1 MGVGIA
7 STAVYFWADGSSTSF
22 NGKTAEAEGLAGV
35 YVLIDPITHPNINT
49 GYFINDSGVL
59 SASTGVGTAVN
70 GISTVAYY
78 LYDHVANGGIG
89 QTAAFIRDWNNS
101 GKYYSWKLCH
111 QIDLDGNADL
121 NDEEEG
127 PFGDTDAATPATYS
141 GFYGNVQTLDPTGNS
156 SGGSDHSGAA
166 FRWDGTVDVVL
177 YNGGP
182 GVNEI
187 GIFTAVTGYYV
198 NPGSTL
204 SIASSTGQQ
213 YWQMAGDVEGNFSAS
228 VDDAGFFWDNDDTLW
243 RWIDD
248 VTPGTDDSG
257 STSRTDAAWGSI
269 STAPTTGDGG
279 ADGQV
284 VYLSLDKLGYTQE
297 SEGGGGPVTANAP
310 TLKLKRGA
318 QANLPT
324 LAIGEPGFTTD
335 SYQLYVGSP
344 AGNKLIGG
352 NDFFSL
358 EGTTS
363 GGGINL
369 YEGTDNGSDYV
380 QLKSPDSLAGVTTY
394 TFPAS
399 PTNGY
404 FLKTNATGTLSWE
417 EVATS
422 LVEDT
427 TPQLGGDLDLNSN
440 DITGTGNINI
450 TGDITASDQLT
461 AVHGNFTGVVTAT
474 NVTVGSTDFA
484 TLNQNVDNLVTLSG
498 VNVDSVD
505 LGTFTGSTISDNRT
519 LKQAL
524 QDLETSLESVS
535 GGGAQASS
543 VSVGSTDAD
552 STHYLTF
559 VDGLNAN
566 PTQESIQNDAGIT
579 YNPSTNILTVSG
591 SISADVTGDLT
602 GEVNAATFDTDANGQ
617 VQTGITTVVQLQ
629 IGTLGQSLVGITT
642 ILDEDDLSSDSATAL
657 ATQQSIKAYVDA
669 LDLTTS
675 LAGDSGSGSVSTS
688 QTLTISGTANEVNT
702 SVSGQTVTVGLPDT
716 VNITTELDVP
726 TIEVTDIQAKDG
738 TASITITN
746 STGAVSIADSLTV
759 SGDLY
764 VNGTQTYVNTTQM
777 TVEDTLIEL
786 QVVDGGSLSSDTN
799 KDVGLIFNYYTTE
812 ALKAAVFWDDSTS
825 RIGIAQSV
833 SESSGVLTVN
843 NDQWATIEVGGLTV
857 SDSVGIAT
865 AVITVSGS
873 DRVLQN
879 VLVDCGSF

>member
-1 MGVGIA
+1 MSVGY
-7 STAVYFWADGSSTSF
+7 TTHVYFLGNGSSTSI
-22 NGKTAEAEGLAGV
+22 NGGSGSAYKGL
-35 YVLIDPITHPNINT
+35 YKQES
-49 GYFINDSGVL
+49 GYFSNVL
-59 SASTGVGTAVN
+59 GDLTTSDPGVGDIDAAVSQTYFYN
-70 GISTVAYY
+70 DTLDAGFFLTYNNLVPAYHWY
-78 LYDHVANGGIG
+78 FVTDVDPGTDNDGSDADGYIG
-89 QTAAFIRDWNNS
+89 DS
-101 GKYYSWKLCH
+101 
-111 QIDLDGNADL
+111 DGN
-121 NDEEEG
+121 NPG
-127 PFGDTDAATPATYS
+127 GNS
-141 GFYGNVQTLDPTGNS
+141 GFYGYTYHIADHQLDGDVVIFE
-156 SGGSDHSGAA
+156 GGSSTQA
-166 FRWDGTVDVVL
+166 
-177 YNGGP
+177 
-182 GVNEI
+182 
-187 GIFTAVTGYYV
+187 GIFTSRTGYKH
-198 NPGSTL
+198 S
-204 SIASSTGQQ
+204 
-213 YWQMAGDVEGNFSAS
+213 
-228 VDDAGFFWDNDDTLW
+228 
-243 RWIDD
+243 
-248 VTPGTDDSG
+248 SG
-257 STSRTDAAWGSI
+257 STIEAAEGQTFWYYDRKPNSDAPETYQTHGFFKNTTNDQWYFVQGVDPEGRYGSQDLSGSSNSSTTDWGTNATYPDGTS
-269 STAPTTGDGG
+269 SSGD
-279 ADGQV
+279 V
-284 VYLSLDKLGYTQE
+284 VYLARSNFQTS
-297 SEGGGGPVTANAP
+297 SEGGGGAVTANAP

-380 QLKSPDSLAGVTTY
+380 QLKSPDSLTGVTTY

-440 DITGTGNINI
+440 DITGTGNVNI
-450 TGDITASDQLT
+450 TGVI
-461 AVHGNFTGVVTAT
+461 TAT
-474 NVTVGSTDFA
+474 NVTVGSTSFG

-498 VNVDSVD
+498 VTVDSVN
-505 LGTFTGSTISDNRT
+505 LGTFTGSTISDSRT
-519 LKQAL
+519 VKQAL

-543 VSVGSTDAD
+543 VAVGSTDAD

-716 VNITTELDVP
+716 VNIATELDVP

-857 SDSVGIAT
+857 SDSVGVAT
-865 AVITVSGS
+865 AIITVSGS

>member
-1 MGVGIA
+1 MSVGY
-7 STAVYFWADGSSTSF
+7 TTHVYFLGNGSSTSI
-22 NGKTAEAEGLAGV
+22 NGGSGSAYKGL
-35 YVLIDPITHPNINT
+35 YKQES
-49 GYFINDSGVL
+49 GYFSNNIGDLTTSDP
-59 SASTGVGTAVN
+59 GVGD
-70 GISTVAYY
+70 I
-78 LYDHVANGGIG
+78 
-89 QTAAFIRDWNNS
+89 
-101 GKYYSWKLCH
+101 
-111 QIDLDGNADL
+111 
-121 NDEEEG
+121 
-127 PFGDTDAATPATYS
+127 DAAVSQTYFYNDTLNAGFFLTYNNLIPAYLWYFVTDVDPGTDNDGSDADGSVADSDANNPGSTS
-141 GFYGNVQTLDPTGNS
+141 GFYGYSYHIADHQLDGDVVIFE
-156 SGGSDHSGAA
+156 GGSSTKA
-166 FRWDGTVDVVL
+166 
-177 YNGGP
+177 
-182 GVNEI
+182 
-187 GIFTAVTGYYV
+187 GIFTSRTGYKH
-198 NPGSTL
+198 S
-204 SIASSTGQQ
+204 
-213 YWQMAGDVEGNFSAS
+213 
-228 VDDAGFFWDNDDTLW
+228 
-243 RWIDD
+243 
-248 VTPGTDDSG
+248 SG
-257 STSRTDAAWGSI
+257 STIEAAEGQTFWYYDRKPNGDAPSYQKYGFFKNTTNDQWYFVEGVDPEGRYGSQDLSGSSNSSTTDWGTNATYPDGTS
-269 STAPTTGDGG
+269 SSGD
-279 ADGQV
+279 V
-284 VYLSLDKLGYTQE
+284 VYLARSNFQTSSE
-297 SEGGGGPVTANAP
+297 EGGGGAVTANAP

-358 EGTTS
+358 EGAST

-369 YEGTDNGSDYV
+369 YEGTSNGSDYI
-380 QLKSPDSLAGVTTY
+380 QLKAPDSLAGITTY
-394 TFPAS
+394 TLPGVTTA
-399 PTNGY
+399 GY
-404 FLKTNATGTLSWE
+404 YLQSIDSTGTLTWS
-417 EVATS
+417 EVVSSFDIAADS
-422 LVEDT
+422 
-427 TPQLGGDLDLNSN
+427 GSN
-440 DITGTGNINI
+440 DTVSTGQTITFAGTANEVN
-450 TGDITASDQLT
+450 T
-461 AVHGNFTGVVTAT
+461 AVTNNTITIGLPDAVVIA
-474 NVTVGSTDFA
+474 STLSVNGTSYA
-484 TLNQNVDNLVTLSG
+484 GLSANVDNLVTLSG
-498 VNVDSVD
+498 VSSDSTD
-505 LGTFTGSTISDNRT
+505 LGTFTGSTISDSRT
-519 LKQAL
+519 VKQAL

-543 VSVGSTDAD
+543 VSVGSTDAN

-602 GEVNAATFDTDANGQ
+602 GEVNASTFDTNAAGQ
-617 VQTGITTVVQLQ
+617 VMTGVTTVTQLQ
-629 IGTLGQSLVGITT
+629 IGTVGQTLVGITT

-657 ATQQSIKAYVDA
+657 PTQQSVKAYVDA

-675 LAGDSGSGSVSTS
+675 LAGDSGTGSVSTS

-726 TIEVTDIQAKDG
+726 TIEVTDIQARDG

-799 KDVGLIFNYYTTE
+799 KDVGMLFNYY
-812 ALKAAVFWDDSTS
+812 ADSLAKKAAVFWDDSTS
-825 RIGIAQSV
+825 RIGFGKSV
-833 SESSGVLTVN
+833 SESSGVLTVQS
-843 NDQWATIEVGGLTV
+843 DQWATIEVGGLTV
-857 SDSVGIAT
+857 SDSVGVAT
-865 AVITVSGS
+865 AIITVSGS